1 LISGF
6 NYYFVYKIQISEWK
20 KFMDLDELKDGIV
33 KPDSKKKKKPIASRR
48 LGPLSLVA
56 KIECRS
62 CIYLNRKIFM
72 ILQALT

>member
-1 LISGF
+1 
-6 NYYFVYKIQISEWK
+6 
-20 KFMDLDELKDGIV
+20 MDLDELKDGIV

>member
-33 KPDSKKKKKPIASRR
+33 KPDNKKKKKKKKPMASRR

-62 CIYLNRKIFM
+62 CIYLNS
-72 ILQALT
+72 

>member
-33 KPDSKKKKKPIASRR
+33 KPDNNNNNNKKKKNQLRHD
-48 LGPLSLVA
+48 G
-56 KIECRS
+56 
-62 CIYLNRKIFM
+62 
-72 ILQALT
+72 